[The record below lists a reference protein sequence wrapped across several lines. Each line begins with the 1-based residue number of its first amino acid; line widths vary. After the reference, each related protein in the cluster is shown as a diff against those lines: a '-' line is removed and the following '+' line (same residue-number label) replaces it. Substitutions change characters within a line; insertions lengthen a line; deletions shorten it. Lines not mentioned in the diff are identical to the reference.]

1 MPSEGPG
8 GDSVGPMADRWE
20 QATALQDWMA
30 AHRRALH
37 QEPEVGLDLPDTHA
51 HVAGALRELGLAP
64 EVHPGAGVT
73 VEVPGTTAGRP
84 VVLRADMDA
93 LPVTERS
100 GVEHPSRREGA
111 MHACG
116 HDLHMAMLL
125 GVAAG
130 LVEAP
135 PARRTV
141 LVFQPGEETDRGA
154 VPTLTQHAS
163 LALDDAEAFAIHVH
177 ATWPAHTVHLRPGT
191 FMAFGDWFRVDYRGP
206 GAHASQP
213 HLAGN
218 PVVAASELVTRLR
231 ASVAELAR
239 EEHLVATVTESL
251 IGNTVNVIPTD
262 GRLRGTMRSLSTDR
276 RDALHSEL
284 KHLALATAAE
294 VGVEARVSITEG
306 YPAVVNDAGYVDR
319 VRAAVGGRAEVVEMT
334 EPSMVIEDFAY
345 FLHRWPGAMVYLGA
359 QVPGHDAF
367 NHAADA
373 VFDEAVL
380 QTGAALHLLAAD
392 GLPAA

>member
-1 MPSEGPG
+1 M
-8 GDSVGPMADRWE
+8 V
-20 QATALQDWMA
+20 

-37 QEPEVGLDLPDTHA
+37 GDPEVGLDLPDTHA
-51 HVAGALRELGLAP
+51 YLVRTLRGLGLQP
-64 EVHPGAGVT
+64 EVHAGAGVS
-73 VEVPGTTAGRP
+73 VEIPGTALGRP

-100 GVEHPSRREGA
+100 GVPYPSRRDGA

-125 GVAAG
+125 GAAAC
-130 LVEAP
+130 LVDVP
-135 PARRTV
+135 PDRQTV

-154 VPTLTQHAS
+154 VPTLAQHAS
-163 LALDDAEAFAIHVH
+163 LALKDAEAFSIHVH
-177 ATWPAHTVHLRPGT
+177 ATWPSHAVHVRSGT
-191 FMAFGDWFRVDYRGP
+191 FMAFGDWFQVDYRGP

-218 PVVAASELVTRLR
+218 PVVAASELVQELR
-231 ASVAELAR
+231 SAVERLAR
-239 EEHLVATVTESL
+239 EEHLVATVTESR

-262 GRLRGTMRSLSTDR
+262 GRIRGTLRTLSAGR
-276 RDALHSEL
+276 RDALLAEL
-284 KHLALATAAE
+284 EHLAVATAAAH
-294 VGVEARVSITEG
+294 GIEAKVSITEG
-306 YPAVVNDAGYVDR
+306 YPAVINDADYVDR
-319 VRAAVGGRAEVVEMT
+319 LRAAVGDRVAVVEMAD
-334 EPSMVIEDFAY
+334 PSMVIEDFAY
-345 FLHRWPGAMVYLGA
+345 FLRRWPGAMVYLGA

-392 GLPAA
+392 GLPTS

>member
-1 MPSEGPG
+1 
-8 GDSVGPMADRWE
+8 MADRWE
-20 QATALQDWMA
+20 QAAALQDWMA

-51 HVAGALRELGLAP
+51 YLAGALRELGLAP

-73 VEVPGTTAGRP
+73 VEVPGTTAGRS

-93 LPVTERS
+93 LPVTEPS

-116 HDLHMAMLL
+116 QDLHMAMLL
-125 GVAAG
+125 GAAAC

-154 VPTLTQHAS
+154 VPTLKQHAS
-163 LALDDAEAFAIHVH
+163 LALDEAEAFAIHVH
-177 ATWPAHTVHLRPGT
+177 ATWPARTVHLRPGT

-218 PVVAASELVTRLR
+218 PVVAASELVSRLR

-239 EEHLVATVTESL
+239 EERLVATVTESL

-262 GRLRGTMRSLSTDR
+262 GRLRGTMRSLSAER
-276 RDALHSEL
+276 RDALHTEL
-284 KHLALATAAE
+284 EHLALATAAE
-294 VGVEARVSITEG
+294 AGVEARVSITEG
-306 YPAVVNDAGYVDR
+306 YPALVNDAGYVDR

-334 EPSMVIEDFAY
+334 DPSMVIEDFAY

-392 GLPAA
+392 GLPRA

>member
-1 MPSEGPG
+1 
-8 GDSVGPMADRWE
+8 VVDRWL
-20 QATALQDWMA
+20 QAAAQQEWMV

-37 QEPEVGLDLPDTHA
+37 QDPEVGLDLPDTHA
-51 HVAGALRELGLAP
+51 YLVDALSDLGLQP
-64 EVHPGAGVT
+64 EHHPGAGVT
-73 VEVPGTTAGRP
+73 VDVPGTAAGRP

-100 GVEHPSRREGA
+100 GVDHPSRRDGA

-125 GVAAG
+125 GAAAC
-130 LVEAP
+130 LVEEP

-154 VPTLTQHAS
+154 VPTLARHS
-163 LALDDAEAFAIHVH
+163 NLALDTAEAFSIHVH
-177 ATWPAHTVHLRPGT
+177 ATWPAHTVHLRAGT

-218 PVVAASELVTRLR
+218 PVVAASELVSGLR
-231 ASVAELAR
+231 TSVEQLAR
-239 EEHLVATVTESL
+239 EEHLVATVTESR

-262 GRLRGTMRSLSTDR
+262 GRLRGTVRTLSPGR
-276 RDALHSEL
+276 REALLAEL
-284 KHLALATAAE
+284 EHLALTTAAAND
-294 VGVEARVSITEG
+294 VDARVTITEG
-306 YPAVVNDAGYVDR
+306 YPAVVNDAEYVDR
-319 VRAAVGGRAEVVEMT
+319 VRAAIGDRSEVVEMRD
-334 EPSMVIEDFAY
+334 PSMVIEDFAY
-345 FLHRWPGAMVYLGA
+345 FLQRWPGAMVYLGA

-373 VFDEAVL
+373 VFAEDVL
-380 QTGAALHLLAAD
+380 ATGAGLHLLAAD
-392 GLPAA
+392 GLPST

>member
-1 MPSEGPG
+1 
-8 GDSVGPMADRWE
+8 
-20 QATALQDWMA
+20 
-30 AHRRALH
+30 
-37 QEPEVGLDLPDTHA
+37 
-51 HVAGALRELGLAP
+51 
-64 EVHPGAGVT
+64 
-73 VEVPGTTAGRP
+73 
-84 VVLRADMDA
+84 
-93 LPVTERS
+93 
-100 GVEHPSRREGA
+100 

-125 GVAAG
+125 GAAAC

-154 VPTLTQHAS
+154 VPTLTRHAS
-163 LALDDAEAFAIHVH
+163 LALDEAEAFAIHVH
-177 ATWPAHTVHLRPGT
+177 ATCPAGTIHLRPGT
-191 FMAFGDWFRVDYRGP
+191 FMAFGDWFRIDYRGP

-218 PVVAASELVTRLR
+218 PVVAASELVGRLR

-239 EEHLVATVTESL
+239 EEHLVAIVTEAL
-251 IGNTVNVIPTD
+251 IGNTVNVIPTN
-262 GRLRGTMRSLSTDR
+262 GRLRGTMRSLSADR
-276 RDALHSEL
+276 REALHTEL
-284 KHLALATAAE
+284 EHLALATAAE

-306 YPAVVNDAGYVDR
+306 YPAVVNDAAYVNR
-319 VRAAVGGRAEVVEMT
+319 VRAAVGDRAEVVEMT
-334 EPSMVIEDFAY
+334 DPSMVIEDFAY

-359 QVPGHDAF
+359 QLPGHDAF

-373 VFDEAVL
+373 VFDETVL
-380 QTGAALHLLAAD
+380 RIGAALHLLAAD

>member
-1 MPSEGPG
+1 
-8 GDSVGPMADRWE
+8 MADRWE
-20 QATALQDWMA
+20 QAAARQDWMA

-37 QEPEVGLDLPDTHA
+37 QEPEVGLDLPDTHTYLA
-51 HVAGALRELGLAP
+51 ETLRELGLAP

-73 VEVPGTTAGRP
+73 VEIAGTTGGRP

-100 GVEHPSRREGA
+100 GVEHSSRREGA

-125 GVAAG
+125 GAAAC
-130 LVEAP
+130 LVESP

-141 LVFQPGEETDRGA
+141 LAFQPGEETDRGA
-154 VPTLTQHAS
+154 VPTLTRHVS
-163 LALDDAEAFAIHVH
+163 LALDEAEAFAIHVH
-177 ATWPAHTVHLRPGT
+177 ATWPPGTVHLRPGT

-218 PVVAASELVTRLR
+218 PVVAASELVGRLR

-239 EEHLVATVTESL
+239 EEHLVATVTEAL

-262 GRLRGTMRSLSTDR
+262 GRLRGTMRSLSADR
-276 RDALHSEL
+276 REALHNEL
-284 KHLALATAAE
+284 EHLALITAAE
-294 VGVEARVSITEG
+294 AGVEARVSITEG
-306 YPAVVNDAGYVDR
+306 YPAVVNDANYVNR
-319 VRAAVGGRAEVVEMT
+319 VRAAVGDRAEVVEMPD
-334 EPSMVIEDFAY
+334 PSMVIEDFSY
-345 FLHRWPGAMVYLGA
+345 FLRRWPGAMVYLGA

-380 QTGAALHLLAAD
+380 ETGAALHLLAAD

>member
-1 MPSEGPG
+1 LQAATRQEWM
-8 GDSVGPMADRWE
+8 VG
-20 QATALQDWMA
+20 
-30 AHRRALH
+30 HRRALH
-37 QEPEVGLDLPDTHA
+37 REPEVGLDLPDTHA
-51 HVAGALRELGLAP
+51 YLADAVRDLGLEP
-64 EVHPGAGVT
+64 EVHPSAGLT

-100 GVEHPSRREGA
+100 GVDRPSRRAGA

-125 GVAAG
+125 GAAAC
-130 LVEAP
+130 LAEEP

-154 VPTLTQHAS
+154 VPTLARHAN
-163 LALDDAEAFAIHVH
+163 LALDAAETFAIHVH
-177 ATWPAHTVHLRPGT
+177 ATWPAHTVHLRSGT
-191 FMAFGDWFRVDYRGP
+191 FMAFGDWFRIDYRGP

-218 PVVAASELVTRLR
+218 PIVAASELVGRLR
-231 ASVAELAR
+231 SSVEQLSSQ
-239 EEHLVATVTESL
+239 EHLVATVTESL

-262 GRLRGTMRSLSTDR
+262 GRLRGTLRSLSAGR
-276 RDALHSEL
+276 RAALLAEL
-284 KHLALATAAE
+284 EHLALTTADAN
-294 VGVEARVSITEG
+294 GVEARVSITEG
-306 YPAVVNDAGYVDR
+306 YPAVVNDAGYVNR
-319 VRAAVGGRAEVVEMT
+319 VRAAIGGRAPVVEMRA
-334 EPSMVIEDFAY
+334 PSMVIEDFAY

-359 QVPGHDAF
+359 QVPGRNAF

-380 QTGAALHLLAAD
+380 QTGAGLHLLAAD
-392 GLPAA
+392 GLPEA

>member
-1 MPSEGPG
+1 
-8 GDSVGPMADRWE
+8 VVDRWS
-20 QATALQDWMA
+20 QAAAQQEWMT

-51 HVAGALRELGLAP
+51 YVADALRGLGLEP
-64 EVHPGAGVT
+64 QVHPGAGVS
-73 VEVPGTTAGRP
+73 VEITGTGTGTGRP

-93 LPVTERS
+93 LPVAERS
-100 GVEHPSRREGA
+100 GVDHPSRREGA

-125 GVAAG
+125 GAAAC

-154 VPTLTQHAS
+154 VPTLAQHAS

-177 ATWPAHTVHLRPGT
+177 ATMPAHTVHLRAGT
-191 FMAFGDWFRVDYRGP
+191 FMAYGDWFRVDYRGP

-218 PVVAASELVTRLR
+218 PVVAASELVVRLR
-231 ASVAELAR
+231 ASVADLAR
-239 EEHLVATVTESL
+239 DEHLVATVTESL

-262 GRLRGTMRSLSTDR
+262 GRLRGTLRTLSRSR
-276 RDALHSEL
+276 REALHTALTEL
-284 KHLALATAAE
+284 ARATAAD
-294 VGVEARVSITEG
+294 VGVEAEVSITEG
-306 YPAVVNDAGYVDR
+306 YPAVVNDATYVDR
-319 VRAAVGGRAEVVEMT
+319 VRAAVGDRAEVVEMSD
-334 EPSMVIEDFAY
+334 PSMVIEDFAY
-345 FLHRWPGAMVYLGA
+345 FLARWPGAMVYLGA
-359 QVPGHDAF
+359 QVPGHEAF
-367 NHAADA
+367 NHAATA

-392 GLPAA
+392 GLPAT

>member
-1 MPSEGPG
+1 M
-8 GDSVGPMADRWE
+8 VG
-20 QATALQDWMA
+20 
-30 AHRRALH
+30 HRRALH
-37 QEPEVGLDLPDTHA
+37 QEPEVGLELPDTHSYLA
-51 HVAGALRELGLAP
+51 EAIRDLGLEP
-64 EVHPGAGVT
+64 EVHPGAGIT
-73 VEVPGTTAGRP
+73 VDVPGTAAGRP

-100 GVEHPSRREGA
+100 GVDHPSRRDGS

-125 GVAAG
+125 GAAAAAAC
-130 LVEAP
+130 LVEEP

-154 VPTLTQHAS
+154 VQTLARHAS
-163 LALDDAEAFAIHVH
+163 LALDAAEAFAIHVH
-177 ATWPAHTVHLRPGT
+177 ATWPAHSVHLRSGT

-218 PVVAASELVTRLR
+218 PVVAASELVGRLR
-231 ASVAELAR
+231 SSVEHLAR
-239 EEHLVATVTESL
+239 EEHLVATVTESM

-262 GRLRGTMRSLSTDR
+262 GRLRGTLRSLSAGR
-276 RDALHSEL
+276 RDALIAEL
-284 KHLALATAAE
+284 EHLTLTTADAN
-294 VGVEARVSITEG
+294 GVEARLSITEG
-306 YPAVVNDAGYVDR
+306 YPAVVNDAEYVDR
-319 VRAAVGGRAEVVEMT
+319 LRAALGNRVEVVEMRD
-334 EPSMVIEDFAY
+334 PSMVIEDFAY

-359 QVPGHDAF
+359 QIPGHNAF

-380 QTGAALHLLAAD
+380 QTGAGLHLLAAD
-392 GLPAA
+392 GLRPG

>member
-1 MPSEGPG
+1 M
-8 GDSVGPMADRWE
+8 V
-20 QATALQDWMA
+20 

-51 HVAGALRELGLAP
+51 YVADALRGLGLAP
-64 EVHPGAGVT
+64 TVHPGAGVT
-73 VEVPGTTAGRP
+73 VEVPGTTDERP

-100 GVEHPSRREGA
+100 GVEHPSRRDGA

-125 GVAAG
+125 GAAAC
-130 LVEAP
+130 LVEQP
-135 PARRTV
+135 PRRRTV

-154 VPTLTQHAS
+154 VPTLARHAA
-163 LALDDAEAFAIHVH
+163 LALDEAEAFAIHVH
-177 ATWPAHTVHLRPGT
+177 ATWPAHTVHLRAGT
-191 FMAFGDWFRVDYRGP
+191 FMAFGDWFRVDYAGP

-218 PVVAASELVTRLR
+218 PVEAAGELVGRLR
-231 ASVAELAR
+231 RRVAELAAD
-239 EEHLVATVTESL
+239 EHLVATVTESL

-262 GRLRGTMRSLSTDR
+262 GRLRGTTRTLSAGRRETLHRELTD
-276 RDALHSEL
+276 
-284 KHLALATAAE
+284 LASATAAE
-294 VGVEARVSITEG
+294 IGVEASTTITEG
-306 YPAVVNDAGYVDR
+306 YPAVVNDAAYVDR
-319 VRAAVGGRAEVVEMT
+319 VRAAVAGRAELVEMA
-334 EPSMVIEDFAY
+334 EPSMVIEDFSY
-345 FLHRWPGAMVYLGA
+345 FLQRWPGAMVYLGA

-380 QTGAALHLLAAD
+380 ATGAALHLLAAD

>member
-1 MPSEGPG
+1 MGRRYRR
-8 GDSVGPMADRWE
+8 SVVDRWS
-20 QATALQDWMA
+20 QAAGRQKWMA
-30 AHRRALH
+30 HRRRALH
-37 QEPEVGLDLPDTHA
+37 QEPEVGLELPDTHHYLA
-51 HVAGALRELGLAP
+51 TVLRDLGLEP

-93 LPVTERS
+93 LPLTERS
-100 GVEHPSRREGA
+100 GVDHPSRRAGA

-125 GVAAG
+125 GVAAC
-130 LVEAP
+130 LVEEP

-154 VPTLTQHAS
+154 VVTLAS
-163 LALDDAEAFAIHVH
+163 HTNLALDEAEAFAIHVH
-177 ATWPAHTVHLRPGT
+177 ASWPAHTVHLRPGT
-191 FMAFGDWFRVDYRGP
+191 FMAFGDWFQIDYRGP

-218 PVVAASELVTRLR
+218 PVEAASEFVGRLR
-231 ASVAELAR
+231 SAVGDLAR
-239 EEHLVATVTESL
+239 EEHLVATVTESA

-262 GRLRGTMRSLSTDR
+262 GRLRGTLRSLSAR
-276 RDALHSEL
+276 RREALLAEVE
-284 KHLALATAAE
+284 HLARSTAEAH
-294 VGVEARVSITEG
+294 GVEARVSITEG
-306 YPAVVNDAGYVDR
+306 YPAVVNDADYVARIRSSVGDR
-319 VRAAVGGRAEVVEMT
+319 MATVGMH

-345 FLHRWPGAMVYLGA
+345 YLQRWPGAMVYLGA
-359 QVPGHDAF
+359 QVPGRNAF
-367 NHAADA
+367 NHAADV

-380 QTGAALHLLAAD
+380 QTGAALHLVAAD
-392 GLPAA
+392 GLPTA

>member
-1 MPSEGPG
+1 MG
-8 GDSVGPMADRWE
+8 DRWE
-20 QATALQDWMA
+20 QAAALQDWMA
-30 AHRRALH
+30 AHRRSLH

-51 HVAGALRELGLAP
+51 YVAGALGEMGLAP

-73 VEVPGTTAGRP
+73 VEVAGTTGGRP
-84 VVLRADMDA
+84 VVVRADMDA
-93 LPVTERS
+93 LPVAERS

-125 GVAAG
+125 GAAACM
-130 LVEAP
+130 VESP

-154 VPTLTQHAS
+154 VPTLTRHAS
-163 LALDDAEAFAIHVH
+163 LALDEAEAFAIHVH
-177 ATWPAHTVHLRPGT
+177 ATWPAGTIHLRPGT
-191 FMAFGDWFRVDYRGP
+191 FMAFGDWFRIDYRGR

-218 PVVAASELVTRLR
+218 PVVAASELVGRLR
-231 ASVAELAR
+231 ASVAGLAR
-239 EEHLVATVTESL
+239 EEHLVAVVTEAL
-251 IGNTVNVIPTD
+251 IGNTVNVIPTN
-262 GRLRGTMRSLSTDR
+262 GRLRGTMRSLSADR
-276 RDALHSEL
+276 REALHTEL
-284 KHLALATAAE
+284 EHLALTTAVE

-306 YPAVVNDAGYVDR
+306 YPAVVNDADYVDR
-319 VRAAVGGRAEVVEMT
+319 VRAAVGNRAEVVEMT

-345 FLHRWPGAMVYLGA
+345 FLRRWPGAMVYLGA
-359 QVPGHDAF
+359 QLPGHDAF

-373 VFDEAVL
+373 VFDETVL
-380 QTGAALHLLAAD
+380 RTGAALHLLAAD

>member
-1 MPSEGPG
+1 
-8 GDSVGPMADRWE
+8 
-20 QATALQDWMA
+20 MA
-30 AHRRALH
+30 AHQRALH
-37 QEPEVGLDLPDTHA
+37 EEPEVGLALPDTHA
-51 HVAGALRELGLAP
+51 YVAEVLRGLGLEP
-64 EVHPGAGVT
+64 QVHPGAGVT
-73 VEVPGTTAGRP
+73 VEVAGTTAGRP

-100 GVEHPSRREGA
+100 GLDHPSRRAGA

-125 GVAAG
+125 GAAAC

-135 PARRTV
+135 PARHTV

-154 VPTLTQHAS
+154 VPTLARHAS

-177 ATWPAHTVHLRPGT
+177 ATWAAHTVHLRSGT
-191 FMAFGDWFRVDYRGP
+191 FMAYGDWFQVDYRGP

-218 PVVAASELVTRLR
+218 PVVAASELVIQLQ

-239 EEHLVATVTESL
+239 DEHLVATVTESS
-251 IGNTVNVIPTD
+251 IGNTVNVIATE
-262 GRLRGTMRSLSTDR
+262 GRLRGTLRSLTATR
-276 RDALHSEL
+276 RDTVHALLER
-284 KHLALATAAE
+284 LAHDTGAAT
-294 VGVEARVSITEG
+294 GVDVRVSITEG
-306 YPAVVNDAGYVDR
+306 YPAVVNDEGYVER
-319 VRAAVGGRAEVVEMT
+319 IRAAVGDRAPVVEMSD
-334 EPSMVIEDFAY
+334 PSMVIEDFAY
-345 FLHRWPGAMVYLGA
+345 FLQRWPGAMVYVGA

-367 NHAADA
+367 NHAAAA
-373 VFDEAVL
+373 VFDVAVL

-392 GLPAA
+392 GMSAS

>member
-1 MPSEGPG
+1 
-8 GDSVGPMADRWE
+8 MADRWE
-20 QATALQDWMA
+20 QAAALQDWMA

-51 HVAGALRELGLAP
+51 YLVGALRELGLAP

-73 VEVPGTTAGRP
+73 IDVPGATAGRP

-100 GVEHPSRREGA
+100 RAEHASRREGA

-125 GVAAG
+125 GAAAC

-135 PARRTV
+135 PARRTAR
-141 LVFQPGEETDRGA
+141 VFQPGEETDRGA
-154 VPTLTQHAS
+154 VPTLTQHVS
-163 LALDDAEAFAIHVH
+163 LALVEAEAFAIHVH
-177 ATWPAHTVHLRPGT
+177 ATWPARTVHLRLGT
-191 FMAFGDWFRVDYRGP
+191 FMASGDWFRVDYRGP

-218 PVVAASELVTRLR
+218 PVVAASELVGRLR
-231 ASVAELAR
+231 VAVAELAR

-262 GRLRGTMRSLSTDR
+262 GRLRGTMRSLSQDR
-276 RDALHSEL
+276 RSALHAEL
-284 KHLALATAAE
+284 ERLAIATAAE
-294 VGVEARVSITEG
+294 VGVEARMSITEG

-319 VRAAVGGRAEVVEMT
+319 VRAAVGGRAEIVEMT
-334 EPSMVIEDFAY
+334 APSMVIEDFAY
-345 FLHRWPGAMVYLGA
+345 FLHRWLGAMVYLGA

-373 VFDEAVL
+373 VSEKRSCRQARPC
-380 QTGAALHLLAAD
+380 TSSPPTA
-392 GLPAA
+392 

>member
-1 MPSEGPG
+1 M
-8 GDSVGPMADRWE
+8 VG
-20 QATALQDWMA
+20 
-30 AHRRALH
+30 HRRALH
-37 QEPEVGLDLPDTHA
+37 QEPEVGLELPDTHSYLA
-51 HVAGALRELGLAP
+51 EAIRDLGLEP
-64 EVHPGAGVT
+64 EIHPGAGVT

-100 GVEHPSRREGA
+100 GVEHPSRRDRA

-125 GVAAG
+125 GAAAC
-130 LVEAP
+130 LVEEP

-154 VPTLTQHAS
+154 VPTLARHAN
-163 LALDDAEAFAIHVH
+163 LALDAAEAFAIHVH
-177 ATWPAHTVHLRPGT
+177 ATWPAHSVHLRSGT
-191 FMAFGDWFRVDYRGP
+191 FMAYGDWFRVDYTGP

-218 PVVAASELVTRLR
+218 PVVAASELVGCLR
-231 ASVAELAR
+231 ASVEDLAR

-262 GRLRGTMRSLSTDR
+262 GRLRGTLRSLSAGR
-276 RDALHSEL
+276 RDALIAEL
-284 KHLALATAAE
+284 EHLALATAQANE
-294 VGVEARVSITEG
+294 IEARVSITEG
-306 YPAVVNDAGYVDR
+306 YPAVVNDAEYVDR
-319 VRAAVGGRAEVVEMT
+319 VRAAVGDRAETVEMQV
-334 EPSMVIEDFAY
+334 PSMVIEDFAY
-345 FLHRWPGAMVYLGA
+345 FLQRWPGAMVYLGA
-359 QVPGHDAF
+359 QVEGRHAF

-392 GLPAA
+392 GLRAA

>member
-1 MPSEGPG
+1 
-8 GDSVGPMADRWE
+8 MAG
-20 QATALQDWMA
+20 
-30 AHRRALH
+30 HRRALH
-37 QEPEVGLDLPDTHA
+37 QEPEVGLELPDTHDYLA
-51 HVAGALRELGLAP
+51 AVIRELGLEP
-64 EVHPGAGVT
+64 EVHAGAGVS
-73 VEVPGTTAGRP
+73 VEVPGSTGGRP

-93 LPVTERS
+93 LPVMEPS
-100 GVEHPSRREGA
+100 SAAHPSRRDGA

-125 GVAAG
+125 GAAAC
-130 LVEAP
+130 LVEEP

-154 VPTLTQHAS
+154 VPTLARHTN
-163 LALDDAEAFAIHVH
+163 LALDEAEAFAIHVH
-177 ATWPAHTVHLRPGT
+177 ATWPADTVHLRPGT
-191 FMAFGDWFRVDYRGP
+191 FMAFGDWFRIDYRGP

-218 PVVAASELVTRLR
+218 PVEAASEFVGRLR
-231 ASVAELAR
+231 SSVEHLAR
-239 EEHLVATVTESL
+239 QEHLVATVTESS

-262 GRLRGTMRSLSTDR
+262 GRLRGTIRSLSAHR
-276 RDALHSEL
+276 REALLAEL
-284 KHLALATAAE
+284 EDLARSTAAAH
-294 VGVEARVSITEG
+294 GVEARVSITEG
-306 YPAVVNDAGYVDR
+306 YPAVVNDADYVDR
-319 VRAAVGGRAEVVEMT
+319 IRSAVGDRVETVEMR

-345 FLHRWPGAMVYLGA
+345 FLQRWPGAMVYLGA
-359 QVPGHDAF
+359 QVAGRNAF

-392 GLPAA
+392 GLPTD

>member
-1 MPSEGPG
+1 
-8 GDSVGPMADRWE
+8 VVDRWS
-20 QATALQDWMA
+20 QAAAQQEWMT

-51 HVAGALRELGLAP
+51 YVADALRGLGLEP
-64 EVHPGAGVT
+64 QVHPGAGVS
-73 VEVPGTTAGRP
+73 VEITGTGTGRP

-100 GVEHPSRREGA
+100 GVDHPSRREGT
-111 MHACG
+111 MLACG

-125 GVAAG
+125 GAAAC

-154 VPTLTQHAS
+154 VPTLAQHAS

-177 ATWPAHTVHLRPGT
+177 ATMPAHTVHLRAGT
-191 FMAFGDWFRVDYRGP
+191 FMAYGDWFRVDYRGP

-218 PVVAASELVTRLR
+218 PVVAASELVVRLR
-231 ASVAELAR
+231 ASVADLAR
-239 EEHLVATVTESL
+239 DEHLVATVTESL

-262 GRLRGTMRSLSTDR
+262 GRLRGTLRTLSRSR
-276 RDALHSEL
+276 REALHTALTEL
-284 KHLALATAAE
+284 ARATAAD
-294 VGVEARVSITEG
+294 VGVEAEVSITEG
-306 YPAVVNDAGYVDR
+306 YPAVVNDATYVDR
-319 VRAAVGGRAEVVEMT
+319 VRAAVGDRAEVVEMSD
-334 EPSMVIEDFAY
+334 PSMVIEDFAY
-345 FLHRWPGAMVYLGA
+345 FLARWPGAMVYLGA
-359 QVPGHDAF
+359 QVPGHEAF
-367 NHAADA
+367 NHAATA

-392 GLPAA
+392 GLPAT

>member
-1 MPSEGPG
+1 M
-8 GDSVGPMADRWE
+8 V
-20 QATALQDWMA
+20 

-51 HVAGALRELGLAP
+51 YVAEALRGLGLTP
-64 EVHPGAGVT
+64 TVHPGAGVT
-73 VEVPGTTAGRP
+73 VEVPGTTDERP

-100 GVEHPSRREGA
+100 GVEHPSRRDGA

-125 GVAAG
+125 GAAAC
-130 LVEAP
+130 LVEQP
-135 PARRTV
+135 PRRRTI

-154 VPTLTQHAS
+154 VPTLARHAA

-177 ATWPAHTVHLRPGT
+177 ATWPAHTVHLRAGT
-191 FMAFGDWFRVDYRGP
+191 FMAFGDWFRVDYAGP

-218 PVVAASELVTRLR
+218 PVEAAGELVGRLR
-231 ASVAELAR
+231 RRVAELAAD
-239 EEHLVATVTESL
+239 EHLVATVTESL

-262 GRLRGTMRSLSTDR
+262 GRLRGTTRTLSSGRRETLHRELTD
-276 RDALHSEL
+276 
-284 KHLALATAAE
+284 LASATAAE
-294 VGVEARVSITEG
+294 IGVEASTTITEG
-306 YPAVVNDAGYVDR
+306 YPAVVNDAAYVDR
-319 VRAAVGGRAEVVEMT
+319 VRAAVGGRAELVEMV
-334 EPSMVIEDFAY
+334 EPSMVIEDFSY
-345 FLHRWPGAMVYLGA
+345 FLQRWPGAMVYLGA

-380 QTGAALHLLAAD
+380 ATGAALHLLAAD
-392 GLPAA
+392 GLPAT

>member
-1 MPSEGPG
+1 
-8 GDSVGPMADRWE
+8 
-20 QATALQDWMA
+20 MA

-37 QEPEVGLDLPDTHA
+37 QQPEVGLELPDTHA
-51 HVAGALRELGLAP
+51 YLADALRGLGLDP

-100 GVEHPSRREGA
+100 GVEDPSRRDGA

-125 GVAAG
+125 GAAAC

-154 VPTLTQHAS
+154 VPTLARHAT

-177 ATWPAHTVHLRPGT
+177 ATWSAHTVHLRPGT
-191 FMAFGDWFRVDYRGP
+191 FMAHGDWFRVDYRGP

-218 PVVAASELVTRLR
+218 PVVAASELVGRLR
-231 ASVAELAR
+231 SAVDELAR
-239 EEHLVATVTESL
+239 EEHLVATVTEAL

-262 GRLRGTMRSLSTDR
+262 GRLRGTLRTLSTGR
-276 RDALHSEL
+276 RDALHAEL
-284 KHLALATAAE
+284 ERLALVTAAE
-294 VGVEARVSITEG
+294 VGVEAALTITAG
-306 YPAVVNDAGYVDR
+306 YPAVVNDEAYVDR
-319 VRAAVGGRAEVVEMT
+319 VRAAVGTRAQVVEMAD
-334 EPSMVIEDFAY
+334 PSMVIEDFAY
-345 FLHRWPGAMVYLGA
+345 FLQRWPGAMVYLGA
-359 QVPGHDAF
+359 QVPGHHAF

-373 VFDEAVL
+373 VFDVDVL
-380 QTGAALHLLAAD
+380 RTGAALHLLAAD
-392 GLPAA
+392 GLPATRPDPL